1 MNMPSA
7 QRLSSLGL
15 ILGAVVVGLVGL
27 ELGLR
32 IWMSTEKLAHWPNFV
47 LQARTVHDERENAR
61 MLHDPLLGYAPR
73 PLHAAP
79 GVTFDGD
86 GLRLNGD
93 APNGDKTRTIL
104 AVGDSY
110 TFGDEITDG
119 ETWPA
124 HLQRLT
130 GRRTLNAGVSGYGF
144 DQSVLRAERLASTS
158 GPSLIV
164 VSFIADDIRRTE
176 LSRIWGAEKP
186 YFEIDGEQL
195 TLGNAPVPPRPQ
207 TQDTLNFWQRTLGYS
222 YLVDFVLR
230 RLNLMHDWFGDHVR
244 VHPAG
249 TGERIACL
257 LTGRLAELK
266 RSSGA
271 EVVLLAQYDP
281 VVWQS
286 EAFAA
291 EQRQMT
297 QRLLACAEAQG
308 LRTLDSFDALA
319 AWPGDGGPARLYV
332 LWHMSDQGNRLIAE
346 LIAEVLK

>member
-7 QRLSSLGL
+7 QRLSSLAL
-15 ILGAVVVGLVGL
+15 LLGAVTVGLACL

-32 IWMSTEKLAHWPNFV
+32 IWLSTEKLTYWPNFV
-47 LQARTVHDERENAR
+47 LQARTVHDEREQAR
-61 MLHDPLLGYAPR
+61 MVHDPLLGYTPR
-73 PLHAAP
+73 PLYAAP
-79 GVTFDGD
+79 GVTFDAD

-93 APNGDKTRTIL
+93 APAGDDTRTIL

-110 TFGDEITDG
+110 TFGDEVADG

-130 GRRTLNAGVSGYGF
+130 GRRTMNAGVSGYGL
-144 DQSVLRAERLASTS
+144 DQSVLRAERLAAASP
-158 GPSLIV
+158 PSLIV
-164 VSFIADDIRRTE
+164 VGFIADDIRRTE

-186 YFEIDGEQL
+186 FFEIDGKQL
-195 TLGNAPVPPRPQ
+195 TLGNAPVPPRPEA
-207 TQDTLNFWQRTLGYS
+207 QDTLNFWQRTLGYS

-230 RLNLMHDWFGDHVR
+230 RLDLMHDWFGDHVR
-244 VHPAG
+244 VHAPG

-257 LTGRLAELK
+257 LTSRLGELK

-271 EVVLLAQYDP
+271 DIVVLAQYDP

-291 EQRQMT
+291 EQRDMT
-297 QRLLACAEAQG
+297 QRLLACAQEQG
-308 LRTLDSFDALA
+308 LRTIDSFDTLA
-319 AWPGDGGPARLYV
+319 AWQGDGGPAGLYV
-332 LWHMSDQGNRLIAE
+332 LWHMSDEGNRLVAE
-346 LIAEVLK
+346 LIAEALR